1 LSTLI
6 AVSYKKQTRN
16 PKTQTVRKLLEQEGS
31 KITLFCVPSHVGIP
45 GNEDT
50 DNAVKKS
57 LDKNIQETKNLLAGS
72 SKLDDT
78 TT

>member
-6 AVSYKKQTRN
+6 AVSDKKQTRN
-16 PKTQTVRKLLEQEGS
+16 PKTQIVRKLLEQEGS
-31 KITLFCVPSHVGIP
+31 KKNFCVPSHVGIP

>member
-6 AVSYKKQTRN
+6 AVSDKKQTRN
-16 PKTQTVRKLLEQEGS
+16 PKTQIVRKLLEQEGS
-31 KITLFCVPSHVGIP
+31 KKIFCVPSHVGIP